1 MTSEKVQEVKDK
13 RLVGPYFSTTISI
26 AMILFLFGLLGL
38 LLVNAQRLS
47 EFMKENI
54 GVTLILKDTAN
65 ESDVMKLQKTLEAN
79 AFIKST
85 KFVGK
90 DHAAVELKKD
100 LGEDFIDFLGY
111 NPLLSS
117 IDLKINAAYA
127 NPDSLAKLETR
138 LMVYPEIQEVYYQRT
153 LVSQLS
159 HNVEKLSL
167 ILLSLTIL
175 MLVIFV
181 ALINNTIRASIY
193 SKRFQINTMQLVG
206 ATQSFV
212 KRPFL
217 VKSALNGVY
226 GALIACGMF
235 LLLYLGFQNELK
247 TFIEFQNS
255 TSIILLGGGMFFMG
269 IFMSLIST
277 ELAVNKFLRMNFD
290 QLHY

>member
-1 MTSEKVQEVKDK
+1 MTSEKVQDGKDK

-54 GVTLILKDTAN
+54 GVALILK
-65 ESDVMKLQKTLEAN
+65 ESAKEADVMKLQKTLETN
-79 AFIKST
+79 VFIKST

-90 DHAAVELKKD
+90 DRAAAELKKE

-117 IDLKINAAYA
+117 IDLTIHAAYA

-138 LMVYPEIQEVYYQRT
+138 LLTHLEIQEVYYQRT

-159 HNVEKLSL
+159 HNVEKISL
-167 ILLSLTIL
+167 ILLSLSIL
-175 MLVIFV
+175 MLIIFV
-181 ALINNTIRASIY
+181 ALINNTIRSSIY
-193 SKRFQINTMQLVG
+193 SKRFVINTMLLVG

-217 VKSALNGVY
+217 VKSALHGVY

-235 LLLYLGFQNELK
+235 LLLYIAFQNELK
-247 TFIEFQNS
+247 SFIEFQNS
-255 TSIILLGGGMFFMG
+255 TSIILLGGGIFSIG
-269 IFMSLIST
+269 IIMSLIST
-277 ELAVNKFLRMNFD
+277 HLAVNKFLRMDFD
-290 QLHY
+290 QLYY